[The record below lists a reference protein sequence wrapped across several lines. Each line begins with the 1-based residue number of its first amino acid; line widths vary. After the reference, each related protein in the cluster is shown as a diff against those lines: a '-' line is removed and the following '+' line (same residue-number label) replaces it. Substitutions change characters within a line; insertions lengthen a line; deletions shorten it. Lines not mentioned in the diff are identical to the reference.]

1 MKKRD
6 SDKNPFEKKN
16 LVKLAP
22 AAVVIAAV
30 AAAGAQAGSSGK
42 EVTAETREVVKSQDL
57 ESLLK
62 TAYSYEAADDEAE
75 EESLLKAGKNTS
87 LASSKKKTS
96 KISKKKSGIK
106 KGSSKTLPVK
116 TAASSGVG
124 QGSTTTPTTEVPEGG
139 YKDGTYQG
147 SGTGFGGTITVQVTV
162 SGGKITAVDILSA
175 SGETGSYFASA
186 QGVVS
191 KVLSSQS
198 PNVDAVS
205 GATYSSNGII
215 QAVQNALSQA
225 GNSDSATPAA
235 TPTPTPTPKPAKKP
249 KKDTSVSYKDGVY
262 EGQAEGFDGIVTVK
276 VTIKNGKI
284 KKISNT
290 NTDTPEFFNKAWKT
304 IKSNVIS
311 RQSTS
316 EIDTVSGATFSSNGI
331 LGALSQALS
340 KADQSGTTD
349 SKEEDITPTP
359 TAVPDETVTPIP
371 TEIPQP
377 TKTPDNPSDEQPV
390 VKLLKD
396 GTYTGSAMG
405 YSGKVNITLTIK
417 DGKIT
422 EVTNTNSD
430 TRSFFN
436 KAWRSIQPKIL
447 EKQSTEGIDTVSGAT
462 FSSMGILDASK
473 IALEQAKNTEVQPSV
488 TPEPTEAPDST
499 EKPEP
504 TNTPKPTSVPE
515 PTTAPEPTAVPEP
528 TETPAPTSVPEPTD
542 TPENSVTPEPTAT
555 PEPTPVP
562 AGAYTDGT
570 YTGIGE
576 GNDGPDS
583 VQVTVTISGGQI
595 VGATYFSYDD
605 EEYADTAWEGIR
617 GQVMG
622 KQSADSVD
630 TVSGCTYSSQGFI
643 QAFRN
648 ALNQAKGA

>member
-87 LASSKKKTS
+87 SASSKKKTS

-235 TPTPTPTPKPAKKP
+235 TPTPTPKPAKKP

-262 EGQAEGFDGIVTVK
+262 EGQAEGFDGTVTVK

-359 TAVPDETVTPIP
+359 TTVPDETVTPIP

-396 GTYTGSAMG
+396 GIYIGSAMG

-528 TETPAPTSVPEPTD
+528 TETPAPTSAPEPTD

-605 EEYADTAWEGIR
+605 EEYADTAWEGIL

>member
-62 TAYSYEAADDEAE
+62 TAYSYETADDEAE

-87 LASSKKKTS
+87 SASSKKKTS
-96 KISKKKSGIK
+96 KISKKKNGIK
-106 KGSSKTLPVK
+106 KGSLKTLPVK

-186 QGVVS
+186 QSVVG

-225 GNSDSATPAA
+225 GNSDSATPI
-235 TPTPTPTPKPAKKP
+235 PTPTPKPAKKP

-359 TAVPDETVTPIP
+359 TTVPDESVTPIP

-390 VKLLKD
+390 VNLLKD
-396 GTYTGSAMG
+396 GTYTGAAMG
-405 YSGKVNITLTIK
+405 YSGQINITLTIK

-528 TETPAPTSVPEPTD
+528 TEAPAPTSAPEPTD

-605 EEYADTAWEGIR
+605 EEYADTAWEGIL

-630 TVSGCTYSSQGFI
+630 TVSGCTYSSQGII

>member
-62 TAYSYEAADDEAE
+62 TAYSYEAADDEAK

-87 LASSKKKTS
+87 SSSKKKTS

-235 TPTPTPTPKPAKKP
+235 TPTPTPKPAKKP

-359 TAVPDETVTPIP
+359 TTVPDETVTPIP

-377 TKTPDNPSDEQPV
+377 TQTPDNPSDEQPV

-528 TETPAPTSVPEPTD
+528 TETPAPTSAPEPTD

-583 VQVTVTISGGQI
+583 VQVIVTISGGQI

-605 EEYADTAWEGIR
+605 EEYADTAWEGIL

>member
-30 AAAGAQAGSSGK
+30 TAAGVQAGSSGK
-42 EVTAETREVVKSQDL
+42 EVTAETREVVKSQEL
-57 ESLLK
+57 ESLLE
-62 TAYSYEAADDEAE
+62 TAYSYETADEETE
-75 EESLLKAGKNTS
+75 EESLLKAGKNAS
-87 LASSKKKTS
+87 SSSKKKTS
-96 KISKKKSGIK
+96 KISRKKSGIK
-106 KGSSKTLPVK
+106 KGSAKTLPVK

-205 GATYSSNGII
+205 SATYSSNGII

-225 GNSDSATPAA
+225 GNSEAA
-235 TPTPTPTPKPAKKP
+235 TPTPTLKPAKKP

-262 EGQAEGFDGIVTVK
+262 EGQAEGFDGTVTVK

-316 EIDTVSGATFSSNGI
+316 GIDTVSGATFSSNGI

-340 KADQSGTTD
+340 KADQSGTTG
-349 SKEEDITPTP
+349 SKGEDITPTP
-359 TAVPDETVTPIP
+359 TTVPDETVTPIP

-377 TKTPDNPSDEQPV
+377 TQTPDNPSADQPV
-390 VKLLKD
+390 VNLLKD
-396 GTYTGSAMG
+396 GIYTGAAMG
-405 YSGKVNITLTIK
+405 YSGMVNIILTIK

-447 EKQSTEGIDTVSGAT
+447 EKQSAEGIDTVSGAT

-473 IALEQAKNTEVQPSV
+473 MALEQAKNTEVQPSV
-488 TPEPTEAPDST
+488 TPEPTET
-499 EKPEP
+499 PEP
-504 TNTPKPTSVPE
+504 TNTPKTTSVPK
-515 PTTAPEPTAVPEP
+515 PTTAQEP
-528 TETPAPTSVPEPTD
+528 TETPEPTSAPEPTD
-542 TPENSVTPEPTAT
+542 TPEPSVAPEPTAT

-562 AGAYTDGT
+562 AGAYIDGT

-595 VGATYFSYDD
+595 VEATYFSYDD
-605 EEYADTAWEGIR
+605 EEYADTAWAGIL

-630 TVSGCTYSSQGFI
+630 TVSGCTYSSQGII

>member
-62 TAYSYEAADDEAE
+62 TAYSYEAADDEAK

-87 LASSKKKTS
+87 SSSKKKTS
-96 KISKKKSGIK
+96 KISKNKSGIK

-235 TPTPTPTPKPAKKP
+235 TPTPTPKPAKKP

-262 EGQAEGFDGIVTVK
+262 EGQAEGFDGTVTVK

-340 KADQSGTTD
+340 RADQSGTTD

-359 TAVPDETVTPIP
+359 TTVPDETVTPIP
-371 TEIPQP
+371 TEIPHP

-528 TETPAPTSVPEPTD
+528 TETPAPTSAPEPTD

-605 EEYADTAWEGIR
+605 EEYVDTAWAGIL

-630 TVSGCTYSSQGFI
+630 TVSGCTYSSQGII